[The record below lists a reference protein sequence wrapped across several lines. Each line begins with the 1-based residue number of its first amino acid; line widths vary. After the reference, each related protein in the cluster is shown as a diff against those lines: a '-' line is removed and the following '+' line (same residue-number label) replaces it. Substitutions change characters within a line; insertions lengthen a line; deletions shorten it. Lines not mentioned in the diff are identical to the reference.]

1 MFESIQQ
8 MEYNELGY
16 FTTVL
21 DAELLS
27 NEMLS
32 EGRNSRN
39 LNTISHDTAI
49 DLIQKVLDQGI
60 NVRKVILDTVGQP
73 DKYRYKLEG
82 IFNRKRNGN
91 PIEIIVESKA
101 DANHPVVSAA
111 SICAKVVRDK
121 TLEEWKF

>member
-1 MFESIQQ
+1 

-60 NVRKVILDTVGQP
+60 NVRKVILDTVG
-73 DKYRYKLEG
+73 
-82 IFNRKRNGN
+82 
-91 PIEIIVESKA
+91 
-101 DANHPVVSAA
+101 
-111 SICAKVVRDK
+111 
-121 TLEEWKF
+121 